1 MTELHR
7 GEFEA
12 LNFTRHAA
20 AAAAAAGLGRPSTLN
35 LETEAKTDGG
45 AVLSGTVTKEGLKLT
60 LDMHGNVLYLLKAHV
75 ETLKPT
81 NTTSVIRTEPPK
93 SKSAQMIRALR
104 KV

>member
-12 LNFTRHAA
+12 LSFTRHAAAAAAAAAAATTAAAA

-45 AVLSGTVTKEGLKLT
+45 A
-60 LDMHGNVLYLLKAHV
+60 LYLIWHGHQGGAEAHPGYAWKC
-75 ETLKPT
+75 TLSS
-81 NTTSVIRTEPPK
+81 NS
-93 SKSAQMIRALR
+93 SC
-104 KV
+104 